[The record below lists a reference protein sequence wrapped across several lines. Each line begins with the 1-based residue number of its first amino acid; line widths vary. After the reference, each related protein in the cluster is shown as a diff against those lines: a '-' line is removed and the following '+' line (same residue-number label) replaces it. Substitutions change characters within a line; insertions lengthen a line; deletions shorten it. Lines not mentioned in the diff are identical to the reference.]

1 MFDQALINQGRVH
14 YVEVGTNVTSDHF
27 VFDVTNGISS
37 LSRLV
42 FNIQVREREGTGQVM
57 TRDGRGRGWRQMR
70 DVDRSRR

>member
-1 MFDQALINQGRVH
+1 MSICLCACVCVCVCVPPTQQVNEFDQALINQGRVH

-42 FNIQVREREGTGQVM
+42 FNIQVCFQEGYG
-57 TRDGRGRGWRQMR
+57 
-70 DVDRSRR
+70 

>member
-1 MFDQALINQGRVH
+1 MRVSQVSVFDQALINEGRVQ

-42 FNIQVREREGTGQVM
+42 FTIEVRA
-57 TRDGRGRGWRQMR
+57 
-70 DVDRSRR
+70 